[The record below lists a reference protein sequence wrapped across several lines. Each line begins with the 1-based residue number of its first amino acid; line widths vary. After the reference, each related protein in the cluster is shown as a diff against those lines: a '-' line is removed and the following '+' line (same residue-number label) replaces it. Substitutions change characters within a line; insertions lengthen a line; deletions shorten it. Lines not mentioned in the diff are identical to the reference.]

1 MNYLAGK
8 RTHILAASGVIAAV
22 LAFLSGDLT
31 LTEAIHA
38 ALVSA
43 SVSTLRIGVASAGK

>member
-1 MNYLAGK
+1 MKYLEGK

-22 LAFLSGDLT
+22 MAFLAGDMT
-31 LTEAIHA
+31 LAEAIQA

-43 SVSTLRIGVASAGK
+43 SVSTLRIGVAKK